1 MSELFATSSETKHRS
16 VRLIRA
22 SHLEDDLSALGEGA
36 CDLLKRGGFSGR
48 PGQIVSLPEGSGA
61 DAVVGVGLANDP
73 QAFGPAAL
81 GLAEGTWRLEG
92 PLHGLDPTLLAIAW
106 AMGGYQFARYKT
118 WPRKPAKL
126 MPVDGADMAEAKRV
140 AKSIHLVRDLVN
152 TPAQDMGPHAL
163 QDAVTAL
170 AKEFGAKS
178 KSTTGDKLLKDNY
191 PMIHAVGRAAHEA
204 PRLIELEWGD
214 PSHPLVALVGK
225 GITFDSGGLDIKGAA
240 GMRLMKKDM
249 GGAANAIGLA
259 RLIMDA
265 KLPVHLKLYVAAA
278 ENAIGPGAFRPGD
291 ILPSRKGLTVEIDN
305 TDAEGRLVLGD
316 AIARAVED
324 EPDLLLDFATL
335 TGAAR
340 VALGPDLAPFYSND
354 TDLAE
359 AISRGGVKANDPV
372 WQLPL
377 WDNYDSWLDGNI
389 SDLKNAAS
397 GGFAGS
403 ITAALFLRR
412 FVGKT
417 RWAHFDIF
425 AWNPEDRPA
434 RPKGGEML
442 GSRAAWAMLKEQYGK
457 GK

>member
-1 MSELFATSSETKHRS
+1 MTELFATSRETKYRS

-36 CDLLKRGGFSGR
+36 RDLLKRGGFSGR
-48 PGQIVSLPEGSGA
+48 PGQIVPLPEGSGA

-73 QAFGPAAL
+73 QAFGVAAL
-81 GLAEGTWRLEG
+81 GLAEGSWRLEG

-126 MPVDGADMAEAKRV
+126 MPVEGADMAEAKRV

-163 QDAVTAL
+163 QDAVAAL

-214 PSHPLVALVGK
+214 PAHPLVALVGK
-225 GITFDSGGLDIKGAA
+225 GITFDSGGLDIKPAA

-278 ENAIGPGAFRPGD
+278 ENAIGAGAFRPGD

-354 TDLAE
+354 TDLAD

-372 WQLPL
+372 WQMPL